1 MSLYESLMVAIIC
14 ISVVFSVLLVLFLII
29 RLFSFLVGSLTK
41 THSLEE
47 KDSHINNVEVIS
59 EKNQNSTIGS
69 LKLINVDEP
78 TAAMIMAI
86 VSDETEI
93 PLPELYFKSI
103 RLIDEV

>member
-1 MSLYESLMVAIIC
+1 MSLYESLMVAVIC
-14 ISVVFSVLLVLFLII
+14 LSVVFSVLLVLFLII
-29 RLFSFLVGSLTK
+29 RLFSFLVGFLT
-41 THSLEE
+41 TNNNLEE
-47 KDSHINNVEVIS
+47 KSSFKSNVELIN